1 MSFPPESN
9 ESHGLYY
16 DASQLDACA
25 QSLNM
30 SGGEAFQC
38 GLKTIGTAFNGA
50 DTAFSN
56 LPQLACLACSLHT
69 NIGAEYD
76 SVPAAQGDLTRSSIS
91 IANVLSLGDAP
102 VDPEPITHALEGYFD
117 PHDPPKKV
125 ELLRFLIATVNTFFH
140 EVEFN
145 PEIKQSRE
153 DLQSTLNHVIP
164 FTISFH
170 KKMPPD
176 AQHPAVDAAILGALV
191 QNTRPLEYLRDY
203 EENYAVLLGSTLGS
217 TYRSCSY
224 GNKCY
229 PDMDF
234 VNHKYL
240 PFLDVLSR
248 GDQGLSPEVFQ
259 ALGDIL
265 HYVDLKPEDLL
276 EFLGFDFS
284 KIGKDASQGLHALLP
299 IIESLVGQ

>member
-1 MSFPPESN
+1 
-9 ESHGLYY
+9 
-16 DASQLDACA
+16 
-25 QSLNM
+25 M

-38 GLKTIGTAFNGA
+38 GLKTMGATFNGA

-56 LPQLACLACSLHT
+56 LPHLACLACSLHS
-69 NIGAEYD
+69 NIGADYY
-76 SVPAAQGDLTRSSIS
+76 SIPAAEGDLAKSAVSITNA
-91 IANVLSLGDAP
+91 ISLGDNV
-102 VDPEPITHALEGYFD
+102 VDPEPVTNALERYFD
-117 PHDPPKKV
+117 PRKPPKKV
-125 ELLRFLIATVNTFFH
+125 ELVRFLIATINTYFH

-145 PEIKQSRE
+145 PDIQSKE
-153 DLQSTLNHVIP
+153 DLQSTLNHVLP

-176 AQHPAVDAAILGALV
+176 AEHPAVDAAILAALV
-191 QNTRPLEYLRDY
+191 QNSKPLEYLMEY
-203 EENYAVLLGSTLGS
+203 KENYAVLLGSTLGS

-240 PFLDVLSR
+240 PFVNALSN
-248 GDQGLSPEVFQ
+248 GDQGASPQIFQ
-259 ALGDIL
+259 AVGDIL
-265 HYVDLKPEDLL
+265 QYVDLKPEDLL

-284 KIGKDASQGLHALLP
+284 KIGKGATQGLQALLP